1 MRGRKPHPHRYQDST
16 TKLEI
21 KNRDMQQRMEGMQKA
36 TAALRT
42 VNHDL
47 TAHLSQV
54 NSLVANMSNAI
65 QDPKALKE
73 AAKVLYEATVGD
85 ELHTN
90 DVSREIEEENK
101 KQREYLE
108 RAVANLK
115 RKAAKDAEINKEQSR
130 RILQDNIT
138 LMKEVNELRRNNK
151 VLMQEK
157 DKTRTVMMNLG
168 LNLDGTPT
176 RAGAARNGGGA
187 GGAGEGGSPGARSD
201 SSRQG
206 TAKSTRRSLDTRG
219 SAGSL
224 GRAAERPLAQQ
235 FGPAPRWGEPRMPP
249 RPFQGYDR
257 EADKDQEIKRLTAVL
272 MEMED
277 RLSHY
282 EMPREDSMRL
292 PPVHSHTST
301 L

>member
-1 MRGRKPHPHRYQDST
+1 M
-16 TKLEI
+16 EI
-21 KNRDMQQRMEGMQKA
+21 KNRDMKQRMEGMQRSMA
-36 TAALRT
+36 EMHA

-85 ELHTN
+85 ELRTN

-115 RKAAKDAEINKEQSR
+115 RKAAKDAESNKEQSR

-151 VLMQEK
+151 VLMLEK
-157 DKTRTVMMNLG
+157 DKTRTIMLNIG

-176 RAGAARNGGGA
+176 RAGPRNGGGG
-187 GGAGEGGSPGARSD
+187 GGAEGGSPGARSD

-224 GRAAERPLAQQ
+224 GRERPLAQQ

-249 RPFQGYDR
+249 RPFKGYDR

-282 EMPREDSMRL
+282 EMPRDDSTRL
-292 PPVHSHTST
+292 PPVINYQHTST

>member
-1 MRGRKPHPHRYQDST
+1 MK
-16 TKLEI
+16 
-21 KNRDMQQRMEGMQKA
+21 QRMEGMQRA
-36 TAALRT
+36 MASLHT

-85 ELHTN
+85 ELRKN

-176 RAGAARNGGGA
+176 RAGPRNGGAAGAA
-187 GGAGEGGSPGARSD
+187 GGGAEGGSPGARSD

-224 GRAAERPLAQQ
+224 GRERPMAQM

-257 EADKDQEIKRLTAVL
+257 EADKDQEIKRLTAML

-277 RLSHY
+277 RLAHY
-282 EMPREDSMRL
+282 EMPRDDSTRL
-292 PPVHSHTST
+292 PPVVNTTT